1 MAQVD
6 MIKDRKV
13 IYSTQPRQRTV
24 RFEFT
29 DRGDVRGRHYYS
41 VLVQQEDSTLAWS
54 RPFFVNYQ

>member
-1 MAQVD
+1 